1 MRRGAS
7 LFNITAVALGMAFL
21 YLPIFI
27 LVIYS
32 FNASRLVTVWGGWSL
47 HWYRELLHDEAM
59 LQAAWNSLRIAALS
73 ASAATVLGTLAAVA
87 LTRRG
92 RFRGR
97 LVFSG
102 MVYAP
107 LVMPEVITGLA
118 LLLLFV
124 AADVD
129 RGFWTVSVAHTTLT
143 MCFVTVIVQS
153 RLVGF
158 DRSLEEA
165 AMDLG
170 CPPFKTF
177 LTVTLPLIAPA
188 IAAGWMLAFSL
199 SLDDLVIA
207 SFTTGPGATTL
218 PMRIYSEVRLGVKPE
233 INAICTIIIAVVA
246 FGTIAASLMVK
257 RGAMRREREALGTQV

>member
-1 MRRGAS
+1 MRRRLSVFNMTS
-7 LFNITAVALGMAFL
+7 LALGLAFL
-21 YLPIFI
+21 YLPIAI

-47 HWYRELLHDEAM
+47 RWYAALLDDSAM
-59 LQAAWNSLRIAALS
+59 MDAAAASFGIAAASS
-73 ASAATVLGTLAAVA
+73 AAATVLGTCAALA
-87 LTRRG
+87 LTRLG

-97 LVFSG
+97 LAFSA
-102 MVYAP
+102 MIYAP
-107 LVMPEVITGLA
+107 LVMPEVITGLS
-118 LLLLFV
+118 LLLMFV

-129 RGFWTVSVAHTTLT
+129 RGFLTITAAHTTLT
-143 MCFVTVIVQS
+143 MCFVTVVVQS
-153 RLVGF
+153 RLAGF

-170 CPPFKTF
+170 CTPVRTF
-177 LTVTLPLIAPA
+177 LTVTLPLIMPA
-188 IAAGWMLAFSL
+188 IAAGFLLAFSL

-233 INAICTIIIAVVA
+233 INAICTILVAVVA
-246 FGTIAASLMVK
+246 IAIFCAAWLG
-257 RGAMRREREALGTQV
+257 RRAGAGEATGLPAK